1 MNQNKPSSTTA
12 AASEAIKTHIPAREL
27 TPLPSFLKY
36 LGLSSTEE
44 VPGFIP
50 PVFSVDNPRVCRP
63 EGWKPEATPAFLEG
77 MNLVRKISKV
87 RMFVSSN
94 PYDLYVTAPGGG
106 CAVRSPRCRAQ
117 RQIIFL
123 KRTGRRFETLLCGPP
138 PTWSCCWTASKWGAW
153 YLRQSST
160 MRSSILS

>member
-12 AASEAIKTHIPAREL
+12 AASEAKKTHIPAREL

-50 PVFSVDNPRVCRP
+50 PVFSVDNPRACRP
-63 EGWKPEATPAFLEG
+63 EGWKPKATPAFLEG
-77 MNLVRKISKV
+77 MNLVREISKV

-94 PYDLYVTAPGGG
+94 PYEFICDGPW
-106 CAVRSPRCRAQ
+106 
-117 RQIIFL
+117 
-123 KRTGRRFETLLCGPP
+123 RRVCSGNRK
-138 PTWSCCWTASKWGAW
+138 A
-153 YLRQSST
+153 
-160 MRSSILS
+160 